1 MRSFSVVL
9 VLISV
14 VAAAPSLVARAPVAM
29 GEICTDINFGG
40 SCVVF
45 EAPAPF
51 IAGHPFGCPAMTA
64 PFIKSVSSA
73 RGLTDGYTCFLY
85 SELNCQGTRLV
96 ISGQIPNFRAA
107 SVNFNDKALSWSC
120 DSALTKV

>member
-9 VLISV
+9 ALISA
-14 VAAAPSLVARAPVAM
+14 VAAAPSLVARAPVPL
-29 GEICTDINFGG
+29 GEVCTDINFGG

-45 EAPAPF
+45 EAAAPF
-51 IAGHPFGCPAMTA
+51 TAGHPSGCAANTA
-64 PFIKSVSSA
+64 PFIKSISSA

-85 SELNCQGTRLV
+85 SESNCQGTRLV
-96 ISGQIPNFRAA
+96 ISGQIPDFRAA